1 MGKISRLSYTANK
14 QINRESSKD
23 LLQNMRSKRYEKM
36 KQMDSLKLKNI
47 ISIVKN
53 SLDRLSSIL

>member
-14 QINRESSKD
+14 QINRESWKD
-23 LLQNMRSKRYEKM
+23 LLQNMSMRSKRYEKM

-47 ISIVKN
+47 ISKVKN
-53 SLDRLSSIL
+53 SLDRL